1 MGTNFMSAGPENIDE
16 AGTLPEDNKN
26 VRFNYIKS
34 PLFRTFHVDG
44 LIGGPTP
51 RGLLHFAVFSE
62 RRAIPQI
69 TEHAITKDGSLGEQI
84 GSRGKLGF
92 VREMDAD
99 LVMTIHTAKEMRD
112 WLNKNIEFLESII
125 NK

>member
-1 MGTNFMSAGPENIDE
+1 MTAGPENVNAI
-16 AGTLPEDNKN
+16 GTLPGDSQN

-69 TEHAITKDGSLGEQI
+69 TEHALTKEGGLGEQI
-84 GSRGKLGF
+84 EARGKAGF

-99 LVMTIHTAKEMRD
+99 LVMTIHTAKEMHD
-112 WLNKNIEFLESII
+112 WLTKNIELLEKMI
-125 NK
+125 KE